1 MANNIHI
8 ERKHSF
14 TKEAAKAKA
23 QNIVDAIQ
31 KQFGVVY
38 KWDGD
43 TISFKADTGM
53 AKGVSGSL
61 SITETNLTVDVE
73 LPAMLA
79 MMKGFVEK
87 QVNAKLDEV
96 LS

>member
-1 MANNIHI
+1 MANSIRI

-14 TKEAAKAKA
+14 TKETAKKKA
-23 QNIVDAIQ
+23 QDIVDSIQ

-38 KWDGD
+38 KWNGD

-53 AKGVSGSL
+53 AKGVSGTL
-61 SITETNLTVDVE
+61 SITDTNLTVDVE